1 MSPQS
6 RANSTDN
13 TTTSEP
19 LNDGGGRSGNPCSSS
34 PSAAAEVAHA
44 ANAVYALHKI
54 ESSSSDIKSVFLRK
68 RSSVCISHSSHQANQ
83 PFLSSYGS
91 AFLSGIFADIAQAS
105 NNGQDPSDD
114 GSDDCHESYLPS
126 KKKIRSIASST
137 GSCSKSYRSLVG
149 LAGEDDAAVSDA
161 AMMEPAPPVVS
172 PRRDG
177 STLTI
182 RLFND
187 EVRELQSVA
196 FPSLPQMPVIISSN
210 SCSVVTPRELGVDV
224 PLEQED
230 EDSSSYGWF
239 VSTDDDDEGMGC
251 RKVSFL
257 SASTSDPDLAFKAVT
272 APEADNQ
279 DIEVQQ
285 ALAADTV
292 DDVLGDFF

>member
-1 MSPQS
+1 
-6 RANSTDN
+6 
-13 TTTSEP
+13 
-19 LNDGGGRSGNPCSSS
+19 
-34 PSAAAEVAHA
+34 
-44 ANAVYALHKI
+44 
-54 ESSSSDIKSVFLRK
+54 
-68 RSSVCISHSSHQANQ
+68 
-83 PFLSSYGS
+83 
-91 AFLSGIFADIAQAS
+91 
-105 NNGQDPSDD
+105 
-114 GSDDCHESYLPS
+114 
-126 KKKIRSIASST
+126 
-137 GSCSKSYRSLVG
+137 
-149 LAGEDDAAVSDA
+149 
-161 AMMEPAPPVVS
+161 
-172 PRRDG
+172 
-177 STLTI
+177 
-182 RLFND
+182 
-187 EVRELQSVA
+187 
-196 FPSLPQMPVIISSN
+196 MPVIISSN